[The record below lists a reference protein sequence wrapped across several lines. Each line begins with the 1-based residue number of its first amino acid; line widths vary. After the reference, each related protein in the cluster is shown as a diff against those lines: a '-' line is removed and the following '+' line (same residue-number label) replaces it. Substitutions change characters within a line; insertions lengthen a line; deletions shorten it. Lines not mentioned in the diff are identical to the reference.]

1 MMFGWHHLCN
11 GHELGHTLGD
21 GGRQGDLA
29 CCSPCSHKEPDTT
42 WQLNNKEIIEHNPS
56 SLLLQFSYSLLT
68 TVTWVVFCLFCF
80 FYGLLCVCVFVC
92 AQSHLILCNP
102 MDCSHPG
109 SSVCGIF
116 LARILERVAFR
127 IPGDLPNSDIET
139 ACLVSP
145 ALAEGFL
152 TTVPPEKALWLID
165 YSPNRNLHIQR
176 NILIYSLKKISILN
190 PILI

>member
-80 FYGLLCVCVFVC
+80 FYGLLCVCVCVC
-92 AQSHLILCNP
+92 SVTSDSLQPHGLQPARLLCLWNFLGKNTGEG
-102 MDCSHPG
+102 CISYSRG
-109 SSVCGIF
+109 SSQLRYRNCMSCVSCIGRGIPYHC
-116 LARILERVAFR
+116 A
-127 IPGDLPNSDIET
+127 T
-139 ACLVSP
+139 
-145 ALAEGFL
+145 
-152 TTVPPEKALWLID
+152 
-165 YSPNRNLHIQR
+165 
-176 NILIYSLKKISILN
+176 
-190 PILI
+190 